1 MKKLLLSF
9 AAACAV
15 TAASAAVDFTSAWN
29 VSQTNVETV
38 TFNAPVA
45 FDSKGN
51 VVTVAPAD
59 LGANLLVLSKETGS
73 EMIKCGIEGALT
85 VTSIAVD
92 ASDNIYLAGTLADEV
107 VFSGKDNSSVTLNGM
122 EIHEAA
128 TVEQNA
134 SFIVKYSAEGKV
146 AKGITLCPEIRL
158 EYETALDPAAPGSV
172 YFHINHLKASGN
184 NIYASAVYTGTT
196 TPTTGIFKAET
207 IFESNYGS
215 MWFGMFLTELKACTI
230 FNLDNN
236 LSNGVVLADV
246 RVPEIL
252 DIDMDNPDLYEALSV
267 SFDVKEDIVYA
278 AFVGFGDLTISAA
291 GTETKFNSDATN
303 RDMTFFY
310 ASFTT
315 AGLKDILG
323 KSTYPDADKD
333 ASNNIAS
340 VLIDDAGTVF
350 GIGNV
355 HTSVT
360 DPDNEDNSIKN
371 AFIIVNKI
379 AEGADVVSQVEAEL
393 AVSSDIASEEVS
405 SAAFLPSGEIAV
417 SALNYY
423 TMAAASDKKGKFA
436 ETSSAYI
443 FNGKGFD
450 KAANFVN
457 PIAFVSEGENFATSS
472 VVEGGVAYNLYTAK
486 TSGIADIV
494 ADENAEAEYFNLQG
508 VRVANPEN
516 GLYIVRR
523 GSKVTK
529 EVIR

>member
-15 TAASAAVDFTSAWN
+15 TAAPAAVDFTSAWN
-29 VSQTNVETV
+29 VAQKNVETA

-59 LGANLLVLSKETGS
+59 LGANLLVLSKTDGTEV
-73 EMIKCGIEGALT
+73 IKCGIEGAVT
-85 VTSIAVD
+85 VTSIALD

-122 EIHEAA
+122 EIDGAA
-128 TVEQNA
+128 TIEQNA
-134 SFIVKYSAEGKV
+134 SFIAKYSADGNAV
-146 AKGITLCPEIRL
+146 KGITFCPVTRP
-158 EYETALDPAAPGSV
+158 EYAMAMDPAAPGSV
-172 YFHINHLKASGN
+172 YFHINHLKVSEN
-184 NIYASAVYTGTT
+184 NVYASAVYTGTT
-196 TPTTGIFKAET
+196 TPAAGIFKAET
-207 IFESNYGS
+207 IFESNYWAG
-215 MWFGMFLTELKACTI
+215 WFGLFIGELKATTI
-230 FNLDNN
+230 FSLDNN
-236 LSNGVVLADV
+236 LSNGEIIADIKAPSN
-246 RVPEIL
+246 PEM
-252 DIDMDNPDLYEALSV
+252 DMDNPDIYEALSV
-267 SFDVKEDIVYA
+267 SFDVKSGTVYA
-278 AFVGFGDLTISAA
+278 GFVGYGDLTISAA
-291 GTETKFNSDATN
+291 GKDTKFNADETN

-323 KSTYPDADKD
+323 KSTYPDADKT
-333 ASNNIAS
+333 ASNNIGS

-360 DPDNEDNSIKN
+360 DPDNEENSIKN

-393 AVSSDIASEEVS
+393 AVSSDIASEQVS

-423 TMAAASDKKGKFA
+423 TMAAASDKKGEFA
-436 ETSSAYI
+436 GSSNAYI
-443 FNGKGFD
+443 FNGKDFV
-450 KAANFVN
+450 KAADFVN
-457 PIAFVSEGENFATSS
+457 PVSFASKGESFAASA
-472 VVEGGVAYNLYTAK
+472 VVEGGISYTLYTAK
-486 TSGIADIV
+486 TTGIADIV

-523 GSKVTK
+523 GNTVTK
-529 EVIR
+529 ELLR